1 VFRKFSVLAIILI
14 AELIVNTAVAEER
27 SYVFGS
33 VATTRSDIAL
43 GGLNG
48 VDDDKGSYSVGFGI
62 LLADNLGV
70 EAAWVDYGTLAG
82 QTNCPPE
89 IACVT
94 IPLFSDAELKGVSL
108 SLLGSLPLSATWKA
122 YARLGFLSWD
132 VDYEGLSAAYD
143 ASDEDLLYGI
153 GLRWSLSERWKSFV
167 EYQRV
172 NLDLKTASV
181 GVSYHF

>member
-1 VFRKFSVLAIILI
+1 VFRIIKVLAVILI
-14 AELIVNTAVAEER
+14 ANLIVTAAAAEGR

-33 VATTRSDIAL
+33 VATTRSDVAL

-48 VDDDKGSYSVGFGI
+48 VDDDSGSYSLGFGI
-62 LLADNLGV
+62 LMTDNFSV
-70 EAAWVDYGTLAG
+70 EAAWADYGTHAG
-82 QTNCPPE
+82 QTNCPPD

-94 IPLFSDAELKGVSL
+94 VPLSSDAELKGVSL

-132 VDYEGLSAAYD
+132 VDYEGLSAAFD
-143 ASDEDLLYGI
+143 ASDENLLYGI
-153 GLRWSLSERWKSFV
+153 GLRWSLSERWKYFV

-172 NLDLKTASV
+172 NLDLETASI

>member
-1 VFRKFSVLAIILI
+1 MFRIFSVLAIILI
-14 AELIVNTAVAEER
+14 AELIVNAAAAEER

-48 VDDDKGSYSVGFGI
+48 VDDDNGSYSVGFGI
-62 LLADNLGV
+62 LLTDNFSV
-70 EAAWVDYGTLAG
+70 EAAWADYGTHTG
-82 QTNCPPE
+82 QTNCPRE

-108 SLLGSLPLSATWKA
+108 SLLGSLPLSADWKA

-132 VDYEGLSAAYD
+132 VDYEGLSAVFD

-153 GLRWSLSERWKSFV
+153 GLRWSLSERWRSFV

-172 NLDLKTASV
+172 NLDLETASI
-181 GVSYHF
+181 GVSYHY